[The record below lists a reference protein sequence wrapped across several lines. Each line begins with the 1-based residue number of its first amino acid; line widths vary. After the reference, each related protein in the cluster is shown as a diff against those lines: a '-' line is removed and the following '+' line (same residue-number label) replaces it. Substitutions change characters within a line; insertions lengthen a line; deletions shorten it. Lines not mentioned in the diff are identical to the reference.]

1 MSLPDSNSPA
11 ALWQRPMLA
20 GTRDTLLRLIPQLQ
34 HAGLSLDAACT
45 LVVDDVIASL
55 PESLMG
61 LPVLGEASDLALVQ
75 GQVQAS
81 VLVVCLPAAQRAAA
95 LALKD
100 AARSLQLP
108 VRMIAPLHEQV
119 LQGGSQGGSQGGTL
133 AATSPQHAG
142 GLSTIN
148 WAELIGRVPFGLDKR
163 AVAGAL
169 SSKRVLITGAGGSI
183 GSEIARIVASFGPS
197 LLVLMERSENALFEI
212 DRTIAKKFPHVPRKA
227 VLHDVV
233 DHEQTLRH
241 LLQLKPHVV
250 FHAAAHKH
258 VPLMEDHPSH
268 AVTNNLFGTKAI
280 ADAALATGAERFV
293 FISTDKAVE
302 PSSTMG
308 ATKRL
313 AELYVQHIA
322 RTQVRSST
330 RPVTRCSI
338 VRFGNVLGSACSV
351 LPIWESQLV
360 EGGPLTVTDER
371 MTRFFMTIHEAATL
385 VIQSSTLVGEE
396 AGLPSSD
403 SRQFSTDYPNGTI
416 FVLDMGEPI
425 RILDL
430 ATRFVRLRGFDPV
443 VDAQPSDQPT
453 PQPMPQGDAP
463 PMRIAL
469 TGARPGEKLH
479 EALAYPAEALSPTSA
494 PGIFALA
501 VGDWLVDVP
510 AMVAEFGLLRH
521 HAERTVIR
529 AAIARVLPDFS
540 EFDAFAATR
549 TPKNGDVLPSSLQRA
564 IAV

>member
-1 MSLPDSNSPA
+1 
-11 ALWQRPMLA
+11 
-20 GTRDTLLRLIPQLQ
+20 
-34 HAGLSLDAACT
+34 
-45 LVVDDVIASL
+45 
-55 PESLMG
+55 
-61 LPVLGEASDLALVQ
+61 VQ

-81 VLVVCLPAAQRAAA
+81 VAVVCLPASQRAAS
-95 LALKD
+95 LAIRE
-100 AARSLQLP
+100 AARSLQL
-108 VRMIAPLHEQV
+108 VLRVVAPLHEQ
-119 LQGGSQGGSQGGTL
+119 LEHAPSSTQPQATL
-133 AATSPQHAG
+133 A
-142 GLSTIN
+142 STALN
-148 WAELIGRVPFGLDKR
+148 LAELIGRVPFGLDKR
-163 AVAGAL
+163 AVGGAL
-169 SSKRVLITGAGGSI
+169 AAKRVLVTGAGGSI

-212 DRTIAKKFPHVPRKA
+212 DRTIAKKFPAVARKA

-233 DHEQTLRH
+233 DHDQTLRH
-241 LLQLKPHVV
+241 LLALKPHVV

-322 RTQVRSST
+322 RTQIRSST

-351 LPIWESQLV
+351 LPIWESQLA

-385 VIQSSTLVGEE
+385 VIQSSTLVAEE
-396 AGLPSSD
+396 GDARVLASPAS
-403 SRQFSTDYPNGTI
+403 DYPNGSI

-425 RILDL
+425 RIFDL
-430 ATRFVRLRGFDPV
+430 AARFARLRGFEPLV
-443 VDAQPSDQPT
+443 VGAPPT
-453 PQPMPQGDAP
+453 PADGPT
-463 PMRIAL
+463 MRIAI

-479 EALAYPAEALSPTSA
+479 EALAYSAEALTPTLA

-501 VGDWLVDVP
+501 SQQPEGGVDVP
-510 AMVAEFGLLRH
+510 RMVAEFGLLRH

-529 AAIARVLPDFS
+529 AALARFLPDFS
-540 EFDAFAATR
+540 EFDAFAGTK
-549 TPKNGDVLPSSLQRA
+549 TTSNGGQSSLSSQRPV
-564 IAV
+564 AV

>member
-11 ALWQRPMLA
+11 ALWQRPMLV

-81 VLVVCLPAAQRAAA
+81 VLVVCLPVAQRAAA

-108 VRMIAPLHEQV
+108 VRMLAPLHEQV
-119 LQGGSQGGSQGGTL
+119 LQGGSQGGIL
-133 AATSPQHAG
+133 AAASPQHAG

-163 AVAGAL
+163 AVASAL
-169 SSKRVLITGAGGSI
+169 SSKRALITGAGGSI

-396 AGLPSSD
+396 ADPPSSD
-403 SRQFSTDYPNGTI
+403 AQQAPTNYPNGTI

-443 VDAQPSDQPT
+443 VDAQPAQQPAT
-453 PQPMPQGDAP
+453 QPLPQGDTP

-479 EALAYPAEALSPTSA
+479 EALAYSAEALSPTSA

-501 VGDWLVDVP
+501 VADSLVDVP

-529 AAIARVLPDFS
+529 AAIAKILPDFS

-549 TPKNGDVLPSSLQRA
+549 TPKTGDVSPSSLQRA

>member
-11 ALWQRPMLA
+11 ALWQRPMLV

-119 LQGGSQGGSQGGTL
+119 LQGGSQGGTL

-396 AGLPSSD
+396 AGPPTSD
-403 SRQFSTDYPNGTI
+403 SRQSSTDYPNGTI

-443 VDAQPSDQPT
+443 VDAQPPGG
-453 PQPMPQGDAP
+453 QGDAP

-501 VGDWLVDVP
+501 VGDALVDVP

-549 TPKNGDVLPSSLQRA
+549 TPKNGDVSLGSLQRA